1 MQRCV
6 RPLALA
12 VIVLLVLG
20 GAGLVLR
27 SGEETYRVTAYFEKA
42 IGLFPNSD
50 VDILGVP
57 VGKVTSVD
65 PQGSKVKVV
74 MQISEKY
81 KVPADAFAQIVPI
94 SVIADRFVQLHP
106 PYTGSGPTL
115 EDGAVLDLDRTQIP
129 AELDDVFKQLKKLL
143 EAIEPGEEGEPGAL
157 GTLIVELNKT
167 LADREQDLKGTIVN
181 TSALTGALADA
192 QDDLSATLVNLDD
205 FFGTL
210 ATQAGSIGSL
220 NANFATVMD
229 ALATSRDDLE
239 QTLANLADMTGEV
252 GRLVQTH
259 RGRLGEDLELAAN
272 VLTAVLENRQSVE
285 ESLSWLPVVAI
296 GLSNAYHGGEVKATD
311 VRDSQNDL
319 SCTPIE
325 DLPNGPL
332 KDQLRELCRDF
343 TSEPPPD
350 DEQAEESVPTTI
362 APEID
367 GRLDC
372 REGVRKVR
380 RQLRRLRAVDVPAA
394 VLEQAIE
401 PLERKLRRLARE
413 CKKLGDE
420 LTGPGSILGEGGLI
434 DSITEDLGGIP
445 SIDETNDAGAT
456 GIAAGTGAVGPPSP
470 SPWDSFTNWLSGLT
484 SFLGWSW

>member
-1 MQRCV
+1 MQTFI
-6 RPLALA
+6 RPLAILVIALLLLGGIGLA
-12 VIVLLVLG
+12 VRG
-20 GAGLVLR
+20 GD
-27 SGEETYRVTAYFEKA
+27 ETYEITAYFEKA

-57 VGKVTSVD
+57 VGKVISVD

-74 MQISEKY
+74 MQVADDY

-106 PYTGSGPTL
+106 PYTGGASL

-143 EAIEPGEEGEPGAL
+143 DAIEPGEEGEPGAL
-157 GTLIVELNKT
+157 GSLIVELNKT
-167 LADREQDLKGTIVN
+167 LRDREQDLKGTIVN

-192 QDDLSATLVNLDD
+192 QDDLSQTLINLDD

-220 NANFATVMD
+220 NSNLATVMGT
-229 ALATSRDDLE
+229 LAESRDDLE

-252 GRLVQTH
+252 GRVVEVH
-259 RGRLGEDLELAAN
+259 GERLGGDLELAAN
-272 VLTAVLENRQSVE
+272 VLSTILENRKSVE

-296 GLSNAYHGGEVKATD
+296 GLKNAYHGGEVKATD
-311 VRDSQNDL
+311 VRDSLNDL
-319 SCTPIE
+319 SCTPLE
-325 DLPNGPL
+325 DLPNGPI
-332 KDQLRELCRDF
+332 KDALREICRDF

-350 DEQAEESVPTTI
+350 APDDEQPKTI
-362 APEID
+362 VAPERD
-367 GRLDC
+367 ERLDC

-380 RQLRRLRAVDVPAA
+380 RQLKRLRAVDLPAA

-401 PLERKLRRLARE
+401 PLERKLRKLARE
-413 CKKLGDE
+413 CRKFGRE
-420 LTGPGSILGEGGLI
+420 LTGDGGILGKGGLL
-434 DSITEDLGGIP
+434 DSITDDLGGIP
-445 SIDETNDAGAT
+445 DLDGDSPGDVAGV
-456 GIAAGTGAVGPPSP
+456 AAGPGAVGGS
-470 SPWDSFTNWLSGLT
+470 SSSAFDAFKGWLSGLT

>member
-1 MQRCV
+1 MQRFV
-6 RPLALA
+6 RPLAG
-12 VIVLLVLG
+12 IVVALLVLG
-20 GAGLVLR
+20 GAGLVMR
-27 SGEETYRVTAYFEKA
+27 GGDDTYEVTAYFEKA

-74 MQISEKY
+74 MQVSKKY

-181 TSALTGALADA
+181 TAALTGALADA
-192 QDDLSATLVNLDD
+192 QADLSDTLINLDD

-220 NANFATVMD
+220 NRNFATVMST
-229 ALATSRDDLE
+229 LSSSREDLE
-239 QTLANLADMTGEV
+239 ATLANLADMTGEV
-252 GRLVQTH
+252 GRLVQRH
-259 RGRLGEDLELAAN
+259 RGRLGKDLELAAN
-272 VLTAVLENRQSVE
+272 VLSTILENRRSVE
-285 ESLSWLPVVAI
+285 ESLQWLPVVAI
-296 GLSNAYHGGEVKATD
+296 GLKNAYHGGEVKATD
-311 VRDSQNDL
+311 VRDSANDL

-332 KDQLRELCRDF
+332 KDALREICRDF
-343 TSEPPPD
+343 TSEPPPAAPAAGPRAPTVLED
-350 DEQAEESVPTTI
+350 AEE
-362 APEID
+362 
-367 GRLDC
+367 RKLDC

-380 RQLRRLRAVDVPAA
+380 RQLKRLREVDVPAV
-394 VLEQAIE
+394 VLEQAVE

-413 CKKLGDE
+413 CKKFGEQLTGSGGILGD
-420 LTGPGSILGEGGLI
+420 GGLI
-434 DSITEDLGGIP
+434 DSITDDLGGIP
-445 SIDETNDAGAT
+445 DTGAPSDNLT
-456 GIAAGTGAVGPPSP
+456 GVAAGPGAVGGS
-470 SPWDSFTNWLSGLT
+470 STSTFESFTNWLSDLT